1 MVLPRPSERK
11 KQAITFSRFK
21 RPDFLLYLHIMRGI
35 FTLLFSLAL
44 LSCWGKDGG
53 ASFAQQVREAGEDSV
68 KIRLLFEWDDEIY
81 LQNRDLDIQLNNQI
95 IDLCRKQLD
104 RKGISKDEELFYAAS
119 LARAL
124 NNKGLAL
131 SEKNRLD
138 ESLEILH
145 ESYRIARKYR
155 NKLTE
160 SHATNNIG
168 TIYRSLKEYKKA
180 IRFYEKSF
188 AIFKDSAAAPET
200 FNNIGLCYSDLGE
213 KDKAMRYFQLS
224 LRFSESPD
232 HQLNKANTLLNLA
245 DIYISKEDEENAML
259 YFNKALQTNK
269 EIDNPYGVSYSYER
283 IANLLRREKK
293 YGPAL
298 EAARQAFSIAKA
310 NHLLYNLQERS
321 RTLYDI
327 YKEQNRLDS
336 ALYYYEQHNA
346 YVDQYTK
353 QTNREELIRK
363 QFYYEYQNKEELAA
377 TKHKKELEVASEK
390 NKRQRIVLIF
400 VLVFFLGMLIVGFF
414 VVKSYRRTKKMNQII
429 ESQKKEVEHK
439 NREILDSISYAKRI
453 QTAILPPDSYFKSKF
468 EQSFI
473 LYLPKDIVA
482 GDFYWLEE
490 RGRQILFAV
499 ADCTGHGV
507 PGAMVSVVCHNA
519 LNRCTREFKLTQPN
533 EILNKTREIIIHE
546 FEKSREEVKDGMDIS
561 LCCLD
566 LESMQITWSGA
577 NNPLCIIRNKE
588 LIEFKADKQ
597 PIGNYSF
604 SKDFSLHEFQ
614 LQKDDVLYLFS
625 DGYIDQFG
633 GESPENGKKFKS
645 KRLKNLLSSI
655 AELDTAQQKII
666 LEREFHN
673 WKGQLDQVDDI
684 CIVGIKI

>member
-1 MVLPRPSERK
+1 
-11 KQAITFSRFK
+11 
-21 RPDFLLYLHIMRGI
+21 MREI
-35 FTLLFSLAL
+35 LTLLFSLSL
-44 LSCWGKDGG
+44 VLCFGMERETD
-53 ASFAQQVREAGEDSV
+53 FAQKIREAQEDSV

-81 LQNRDLDIQLNNQI
+81 LQNRDLDIQLNSQI
-95 IDLCRKQLD
+95 IDLCRKQMA
-104 RKGISKDEELFYAAS
+104 RKNLRSKEEFLYAGF

-138 ESLEILH
+138 ESLVDLH
-145 ESYRIARKYR
+145 ESFRIAKKYKLR
-155 NKLTE
+155 LTE

-188 AIFKDSAAAPET
+188 SIFKDSAAAPET

-213 KDKAMRYFQLS
+213 REKAMYYFQLS
-224 LRFSESPD
+224 LKFSESNE

-245 DIYISKEDEENAML
+245 DVYLEKGDNKNAMH
-259 YFNKALQTNK
+259 YFRQALQTNK
-269 EIDNPYGVSYSYER
+269 EIDNPHGVSYSYCR
-283 IANLLRREKK
+283 IANLLRREKQ
-293 YGPAL
+293 YAEAL
-298 EAARQAFSIAKA
+298 EAAKKGFEIAKK
-310 NHLLYNLQERS
+310 NDLLYNLQETSRS
-321 RTLYDI
+321 LYYI
-327 YKEQNRLDS
+327 YKDQRQLDS
-336 ALYYYEQHNA
+336 ALYYYELHNS
-346 YVDQYTK
+346 YFDQYTK
-353 QTNREELIRK
+353 QTNREELLRK

-377 TKHKKELEVASEK
+377 TRHKKQLEVASEK
-390 NKRQRIVLIF
+390 NKRQRMVLIF
-400 VLVFFLGMLIVGFF
+400 VLIFFIGFLVVVFF

-429 ESQKKEVEHK
+429 ESQKKEVEYK

-468 EQSFI
+468 RQSFI
-473 LYLPKDIVA
+473 LYMPKDIVA

-519 LNRCTREFKLTQPN
+519 LNRCIREFNLVKPN
-533 EILNKTREIIIHE
+533 EILNKTREIIITE
-546 FEKSREEVKDGMDIS
+546 FEKSKEEVKDGMDIS

-566 LESMQITWSGA
+566 LDSMEITWAGA

-597 PIGNYSF
+597 PIGNYSY
-604 SKDFSLHEFQ
+604 SKSFSLHEFQ
-614 LQKDDVLYLFS
+614 LQKDDVIYLFS

-633 GESPENGKKFKS
+633 GTSTENGKKFKS
-645 KRLKNLLSSI
+645 RRLKTLLSSI
-655 AELDTAQQKII
+655 AELDTAQQKTI
-666 LEREFHN
+666 LENEFHT
-673 WKGQLDQVDDI
+673 WKGKLDQVDDI
-684 CIVGIKI
+684 CIIGIKI

>member
-1 MVLPRPSERK
+1 MK
-11 KQAITFSRFK
+11 
-21 RPDFLLYLHIMRGI
+21 GI
-35 FTLLFSLAL
+35 FTLFFSLAFFL
-44 LSCWGKDGG
+44 CSGKETGNPYVQKI
-53 ASFAQQVREAGEDSV
+53 AQAKEDSV

-81 LQNRDLDIQLNNQI
+81 LRDSDLDISLNNQVI
-95 IDLCRKQLD
+95 EICRKQLA
-104 RKGISKDEELFYAAS
+104 RKNLRSKEELVYASS

-138 ESLEILH
+138 ESLIILH
-145 ESYRIARKYR
+145 ESFRIARKYKIR
-155 NKLTE
+155 LTE

-180 IRFYEKSF
+180 ISYYQKSF
-188 AIFKDSAAAPET
+188 SIFKDSAAAPET
-200 FNNIGLCYSDLGE
+200 FNNIGLCYSVLGE
-213 KDKAMRYFQLS
+213 KDKATHYFHLS
-224 LRFSESPD
+224 LKFSASAD
-232 HQLNKANTLLNLA
+232 HRLNKANTLLNLA
-245 DIYISKEDEENAML
+245 DVYLDKGDNQNAMH
-259 YFNKALQTNK
+259 YFREALRTNK
-269 EIDNPYGVSYSYER
+269 EIDNPHGISYSYCR
-283 IANLLRREKK
+283 IANLLRREGKHAE
-293 YGPAL
+293 AL
-298 EAARQAFSIAKA
+298 EAARKGFEIARK
-310 NHLLYNLQERS
+310 NKLLYNLEQNS
-321 RTLYDI
+321 HSLYMI
-327 YKEQNRLDS
+327 YKEQHRLDS
-336 ALYYYEQHNA
+336 ALFYYEQHNS
-346 YVDQYTK
+346 YLEQYTK

-377 TKHKKELEVASEK
+377 AKHKKQLEVASEK
-390 NKRQRIVLIF
+390 NKRQRMILIF
-400 VLVFFLGMLIVGFF
+400 VLVFFIALLVFVFF

-429 ESQKKEVEHK
+429 ETQKKEVEHK

-473 LYLPKDIVA
+473 LYMPKDIVA

-490 RGRQILFAV
+490 RGKQILFAV

-519 LNRCTREFKLTQPN
+519 LNRCIREFNLLKPN
-533 EILNKTREIIIHE
+533 EILNKTREIIINE

-566 LESMQITWSGA
+566 LESMKITWAGA

-604 SKDFSLHEFQ
+604 SKAFSLHEFQ
-614 LQKDDVLYLFS
+614 LQKNDVIYLFS

-645 KRLKNLLSSI
+645 RRLKTLLSAI
-655 AELDTAQQKII
+655 AELDTNEQKSI
-666 LEREFHN
+666 LEKEFHD
-673 WKGQLDQVDDI
+673 WKGRLDQVDDI
-684 CIVGIKI
+684 CIIGIKI

>member
-1 MVLPRPSERK
+1 MK
-11 KQAITFSRFK
+11 
-21 RPDFLLYLHIMRGI
+21 GI
-35 FTLLFSLAL
+35 FTLFFSLSLFFCLA
-44 LSCWGKDGG
+44 KDGG
-53 ASFAQQVREAGEDSV
+53 NSFAQQVKEASEDSV
-68 KIRLLFEWDDEIY
+68 KVRLLFDWDDKIY
-81 LQNRDLDIQLNNQI
+81 LQNSALDIQLNTQV
-95 IDLCRKQLD
+95 IDICRRQLA
-104 RKGISKDEELFYAAS
+104 RKNIRKKEELFYASS

-138 ESLEILH
+138 ESLIMLH
-145 ESYRIARKYR
+145 ESYEIARKYKI
-155 NKLTE
+155 KLTE

-213 KDKAMRYFQLS
+213 KDKAMRYFELS
-224 LRFSESPD
+224 LKFSNSPD

-245 DIYISKEDEENAML
+245 DLYFEKKDHGNAMH
-259 YFNKALQTNK
+259 YFSQALETNEK
-269 EIDNPYGVSYSYER
+269 IDNPHGVSYSYCR
-283 IANLLRREKK
+283 ISNLLRREKK
-293 YGPAL
+293 YAEAL
-298 EAARQAFSIAKA
+298 LAARKGYSIAKK
-310 NHLLYNLQERS
+310 NDLLYNLQETSRS
-321 RTLYDI
+321 LYNI
-327 YKEQNRLDS
+327 HKEQKHLDS
-336 ALYYYEQHNA
+336 ALYYYELYNT

-353 QTNREELIRK
+353 QTNREELLRK

-377 TKHKKELEVASEK
+377 ARHKKQLEVASEK
-390 NKRQRIVLIF
+390 NKRQRIVLIS
-400 VLVFFLGMLIVGFF
+400 VLVFFLGMLIFVFF

-429 ESQKKEVEHK
+429 EMQKKEVEHK

-468 EQSFI
+468 KQSFI
-473 LYLPKDIVA
+473 LYMPKDIVA

-490 RGRQILFAV
+490 RGGQILFAV

-519 LNRCTREFKLTQPN
+519 LNRCIREFNLTKPN

-566 LESMQITWSGA
+566 LVSMKITWAGA

-588 LIEFKADKQ
+588 LIEFKGDKQ

-604 SKDFSLHEFQ
+604 SKSFSLHEFQ
-614 LQKDDVLYLFS
+614 LQKDDVIYLFS

-633 GESPENGKKFKS
+633 GTSPVNGKKFKS
-645 KRLKNLLSSI
+645 RRLKTLLSAI
-655 AELDTAQQKII
+655 AELDTAEQKTI
-666 LEREFHN
+666 LEDEFHQ
-673 WKGQLDQVDDI
+673 WKGSLDQVDDI
-684 CIVGIKI
+684 CIIGIKI